1 MLGRRGASGVAAR
14 TGEARAAALKTLKAQ
29 LRFNTMIAR
38 ANDLTLTD
46 EVPLDGHITVQM
58 KYL

>member
-1 MLGRRGASGVAAR
+1 MP
-14 TGEARAAALKTLKAQ
+14 AALTTLKAQ